1 MMKSSSRIQHHR
13 RYGSP
18 TSVGLAH
25 LGIVRVFGRDHH
37 PLRIEPHVA
46 SQNQRQ
52 AQSQVFAPGVFRR
65 VVGPYAVGLPTA
77 RLRSLG

>member
-37 PLRIEPHVA
+37 PLRVEPHVA
-46 SQNQRQ
+46 SQNQRHKPNRKCSLR
-52 AQSQVFAPGVFRR
+52 ASFALLWGLTPSGSQLPGCE
-65 VVGPYAVGLPTA
+65 A
-77 RLRSLG
+77 